1 MTNTYRRKKD
11 GAMFRN
17 TKILEPRKSYLAE
30 VETYG
35 EDRDGR
41 DYHERNVLLHM
52 KNSDLERWCQEE
64 GDYDELDDNFYS
76 EFNYDIIDGKID
88 SILNELIG
96 DRMGFEGELTDYQ
109 YTITKVVKISEICGY
124 NTGDWDLKEIW
135 VNVENNLR
143 AV

>member
-1 MTNTYRRKKD
+1 M
-11 GAMFRN
+11 
-17 TKILEPRKSYLAE
+17 
-30 VETYG
+30 
-35 EDRDGR
+35 
-41 DYHERNVLLHM
+41 
-52 KNSDLERWCQEE
+52 RWCQEE
-64 GDYDELDDNFYS
+64 GNYDELDDNFYA

-124 NTGDWDLKEIW
+124 NTGDWELKEIW